1 MKRRTEMRHYPADSP
16 KAAARVIALALLAD
30 GAIDPSELAT
40 LKDRHTLNRFGLT
53 EKEFD
58 AVIHAL
64 CEDLIVYSHRAA
76 AGHLEIGRD
85 ALRDVLSE
93 VRSQRLRKRLLHAV
107 LDIANAD
114 GNLVG
119 GEAVLIACAAEC
131 WGIDPFDAFRISAL
145 PQGRPTMAAAA
156 RPSMAHWQTSG
167 AH

>member
-1 MKRRTEMRHYPADSP
+1 MRHYPADSP

-40 LKDRHTLNRFGLT
+40 LKHRRTLNRFGLT

-64 CEDLIVYSHRAA
+64 CEDLMVYSHRAA
-76 AGHLEIGRD
+76 AGHLEIGRE
-85 ALRDVLSE
+85 ALRDVLAE
-93 VRSQRLRKRLLHAV
+93 VRSARLRKRLLHTV

-114 GNLVG
+114 GELGG
-119 GEAVLIACAAEC
+119 GEAALIACAAEC
-131 WGIDPFDAFRISAL
+131 WGIDPFEAFGISAL
-145 PQGRPTMAAAA
+145 PQGRPTLTALSLPASTQWLA
-156 RPSMAHWQTSG
+156 PG